1 MSEVLVKSQFQL
13 LLIKFNEMIDNNPPV
28 KDVKEKLEKLAE
40 IARKSSE
47 LNYRQTEAIIARCNN
62 YINGEYGMGK
72 KKQTFMN
79 EHKA

>member
-13 LLIKFNEMIDNNPPV
+13 LLIKFNEMIENNPPV
-28 KDVKEKLEKLAE
+28 KDVKEKLQKLAE

-47 LNYRQTEAIIARCNN
+47 LNYRQIEAITARCAN
-62 YINGEYGMGK
+62 YINGEYGIGT

-79 EHKA
+79 EHKS